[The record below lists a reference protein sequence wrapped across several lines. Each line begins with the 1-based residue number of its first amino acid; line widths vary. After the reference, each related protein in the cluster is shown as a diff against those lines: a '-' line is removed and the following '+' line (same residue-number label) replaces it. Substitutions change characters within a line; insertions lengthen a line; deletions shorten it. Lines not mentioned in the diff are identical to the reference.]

1 MMMDDF
7 ELVRLEDLFQ
17 ASKRKSYR
25 ASLREMFTTLA
36 VFLQENGL
44 VTRELLPQ
52 GSGISESFVIRRSD
66 LTDEG
71 FEFYRNVEQKWAG
84 AIDRGASP
92 SSTAILQRTLR
103 NMRKEVERG
112 PVN

>member
-1 MMMDDF
+1 MDDF
-7 ELVRLEDLFQ
+7 DLVRLDALFQ

-36 VFLQENGL
+36 LFLQENGL
-44 VTRELLPQ
+44 TTRELHSP
-52 GSGISESFVIRRSD
+52 GNEISESFVIRRSD

-71 FEFYRNVEQKWAG
+71 FDFYRNVEQKWAS
-84 AIDRGASP
+84 AIDRGASA

-112 PVN
+112 PIN